1 MRILEYLYQRYE
13 CGDLD
18 TLEARCPININN
30 LNLNNK
36 MYKELEDLLNDIDE
50 LEDKTVEYIVAE
62 RDNRENNKRY
72 TVRFVDGG
80 AEFSEE

>member
-18 TLEARCPININN
+18 TLEMRCPININN

-50 LEDKTVEYIVAE
+50 LEDKTVEYIVTE
-62 RDNRENNKRY
+62 RDNKDNNKRY

>member
-50 LEDKTVEYIVAE
+50 LEDKTVECIVEE
-62 RDNRENNKRY
+62 RDNKENNKRY

-80 AEFSEE
+80 TEFSEE

>member
-36 MYKELEDLLNDIDE
+36 MYKELEDLLNDVDE
-50 LEDKTVEYIVAE
+50 LEDEIVEYIVTE
-62 RDNRENNKRY
+62 RDNREKNKRY
-72 TVRFVDGG
+72 TVRFVDGD
-80 AEFSEE
+80 AEFDEV

>member
-18 TLEARCPININN
+18 TLEMRCPININN

-50 LEDKTVEYIVAE
+50 LEDKTVEYIVTE
-62 RDNRENNKRY
+62 RDNKDNNKRY
-72 TVRFVDGG
+72 TVRFVDGD

>member
-1 MRILEYLYQRYE
+1 MTILEYLYERYD
-13 CGDLD
+13 CSNLD
-18 TLEARCPININN
+18 ILEMRCPVNINN

-50 LEDKTVEYIVAE
+50 LEDRIVEYIVTE

>member
-50 LEDKTVEYIVAE
+50 LEDKTVECIVAE
-62 RDNRENNKRY
+62 RDNKENNKRY

-80 AEFSEE
+80 TEFSEE

>member
-13 CGDLD
+13 CGDLN
-18 TLEARCPININN
+18 TLEMRCPININN

-50 LEDKTVEYIVAE
+50 LEDKTVECIVTE
-62 RDNRENNKRY
+62 RDNIDNNKRY
-72 TVRFVDGG
+72 TVRFVDGD
-80 AEFSEE
+80 AEFDEA

>member
-1 MRILEYLYQRYE
+1 MRILDYLYQRYE

-50 LEDKTVEYIVAE
+50 LEDKTVECIVAE
-62 RDNRENNKRY
+62 RDNKENNKRY

>member
-1 MRILEYLYQRYE
+1 MKILEYLYQRYE

-18 TLEARCPININN
+18 TLQARCPININN

-50 LEDKTVEYIVAE
+50 LEDKTVEYIVTE
-62 RDNRENNKRY
+62 RDNRDNNKRY
-72 TVRFVDGG
+72 TARFADGD
-80 AEFSEE
+80 AEFDEV

>member
-1 MRILEYLYQRYE
+1 MRILEYLYQRYD
-13 CGDLD
+13 CKNLD
-18 TLEARCPININN
+18 VLEIRCPININN

-50 LEDKTVEYIVAE
+50 LEDKTVECIVAE
-62 RDNRENNKRY
+62 RDNGQNNKRY
-72 TVRFVDGG
+72 TVHFVDEG

>member
-1 MRILEYLYQRYE
+1 MSILEYLYERYE

-18 TLEARCPININN
+18 TLEIRCPININN

-50 LEDKTVEYIVAE
+50 LEDKTVECIVAE

>member
-50 LEDKTVEYIVAE
+50 LEDEIVEYLVTE
-62 RDNRENNKRY
+62 RNNRQKNKRY
-72 TVRFVDGG
+72 TVHFVDGD
-80 AEFSEE
+80 AEFDEI

>member
-18 TLEARCPININN
+18 TLEMRCPININN

-50 LEDKTVEYIVAE
+50 LEDKTVECIVTE
-62 RDNRENNKRY
+62 RDNIDNNKRY
-72 TVRFVDGG
+72 TVRFVDGD
-80 AEFSEE
+80 AEFDEA

>member
-18 TLEARCPININN
+18 TLEMRCPININN

-50 LEDKTVEYIVAE
+50 LEDKTVEYIVTE
-62 RDNRENNKRY
+62 RDNIDNNKRY
-72 TVRFVDGG
+72 TVRFVDGD
-80 AEFSEE
+80 AEFDEA

>member
-18 TLEARCPININN
+18 TLEMRCPININN

-36 MYKELEDLLNDIDE
+36 MYKELENLLNDIDE
-50 LEDKTVEYIVAE
+50 LEDKTVEYIVTE
-62 RDNRENNKRY
+62 RDNRDNNKRY
-72 TVRFVDGG
+72 TVRFVDGD

>member
-1 MRILEYLYQRYE
+1 MKILEYLYQRYE
-13 CGDLD
+13 CTDLD
-18 TLEARCPININN
+18 TLEARSPVNINN

-50 LEDKTVEYIVAE
+50 LEDKTVEYIVTE

-72 TVRFVDGG
+72 TVRFVDGD
-80 AEFSEE
+80 AEFDEI

>member
-1 MRILEYLYQRYE
+1 MTILEYLYKRYE
-13 CGDLD
+13 CSDLD
-18 TLEARCPININN
+18 TLEMRSPININN

-50 LEDKTVEYIVAE
+50 LEDKTVECIVTE

-80 AEFSEE
+80 AEFDKA

>member
-13 CGDLD
+13 CTDLD

-50 LEDKTVEYIVAE
+50 LEDKTVECIVTE

-72 TVRFVDGG
+72 TVHFVDGG

>member
-50 LEDKTVEYIVAE
+50 LEDKTVECIVAE

>member
-1 MRILEYLYQRYE
+1 MKILEYLYQRYE

-18 TLEARCPININN
+18 TLEARCPVNINN

-50 LEDKTVEYIVAE
+50 LEDKTVECIVAE
-62 RDNRENNKRY
+62 RDNIDNNKRY

>member
-1 MRILEYLYQRYE
+1 MTILEYLYQRYE
-13 CGDLD
+13 CTDLD
-18 TLEARCPININN
+18 TLEMRCPVNINN

-50 LEDKTVEYIVAE
+50 LEDKTVECIVAE

>member
-18 TLEARCPININN
+18 TLEARSPININN

-36 MYKELEDLLNDIDE
+36 MYKKLEDLLNDIDE
-50 LEDKTVEYIVAE
+50 LEDKTVEYIVTE
-62 RDNRENNKRY
+62 RDNRDNNKRY
-72 TVRFVDGG
+72 TVRFVDGD
-80 AEFSEE
+80 AEFSEI

>member
-1 MRILEYLYQRYE
+1 MSILEYLYERYE
-13 CGDLD
+13 CGNLD
-18 TLEARCPININN
+18 TLEMRCPININN

-50 LEDKTVEYIVAE
+50 LEDKTVECIVAE
-62 RDNRENNKRY
+62 RDNEQNNKRY
-72 TVRFVDGG
+72 TVHFVDGD

>member
-1 MRILEYLYQRYE
+1 MKILEYLYQRYE

-18 TLEARCPININN
+18 TLEMRCPININN

-50 LEDKTVEYIVAE
+50 LEDKTVECIVAE

-72 TVRFVDGG
+72 TVRFVDEGT
-80 AEFSEE
+80 EFDEA